1 MAYSPPL
8 STSAHPPLR
17 PGAITGPFA
26 VGQAFDDQLNG
37 RFLVTKSLG
46 AWSLSRPNLLL
57 AELLFAELFVV
68 KAFFSIEFPSEAPE
82 SERPV

>member
-1 MAYSPPL
+1 MNFIEKFIQMSYSHSCADKIQKGGRL
-8 STSAHPPLR
+8 S
-17 PGAITGPFA
+17 
-26 VGQAFDDQLNG
+26 
-37 RFLVTKSLG
+37 
-46 AWSLSRPNLLL
+46 LL